1 MEMLN
6 KEKLINDLIFYN
18 DELEKLWEFHPE
30 NLDKRDIQL
39 EYNKLKLEIKGIREI
54 LDKLD

>member
-1 MEMLN
+1 MEILN